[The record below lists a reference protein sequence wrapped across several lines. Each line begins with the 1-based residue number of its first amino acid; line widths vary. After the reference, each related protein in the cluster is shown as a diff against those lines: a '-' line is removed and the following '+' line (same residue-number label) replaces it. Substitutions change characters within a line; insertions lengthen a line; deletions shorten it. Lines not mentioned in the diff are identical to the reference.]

1 MKRLRR
7 ETLPVTFEEFMNPV
21 SDPRR
26 KDAPV
31 QVISFT
37 RRSDGP
43 GNPEQLYDFI
53 TQLQQG
59 TIVYPNPITRQQVVL
74 PVRPG
79 ADISWWSKDFFYLI
93 QLWHDFPETTI
104 RMLETNFRHH
114 FGFTINGPDH
124 SIVEPGV
131 NSTLED
137 RIDRQ
142 LPWLVNKC
150 IQLGEDPAHAIM
162 VKLDPIY
169 IYTFRGRT
177 YDNLDHV
184 PHLCETMKRIGL
196 TRIHMSF
203 IDFSFIRVKPRL
215 RKLEPDLV
223 FDPLA
228 LETRLELLKTRVL
241 PFTNAAGI
249 TLQTCTAMDSDVSQ
263 GACVGFA
270 DINSLSGGKAG
281 HLILAKTRLNKA
293 CTCYSFRDVGC
304 KFKGCTHGCRY
315 CFANPQI
322 YPLPPPVTT
331 NNVCSDKTDIED
343 SATS

>member
-79 ADISWWSKDFFYLI
+79 AVISWWSKDFFYLI

-124 SIVEPGV
+124 SIVEP
-131 NSTLED
+131 D
-137 RIDRQ
+137 R
-142 LPWLVNKC
+142 K
-150 IQLGEDPAHAIM
+150 
-162 VKLDPIY
+162 
-169 IYTFRGRT
+169 
-177 YDNLDHV
+177 
-184 PHLCETMKRIGL
+184 
-196 TRIHMSF
+196 S
-203 IDFSFIRVKPRL
+203 
-215 RKLEPDLV
+215 
-223 FDPLA
+223 
-228 LETRLELLKTRVL
+228 
-241 PFTNAAGI
+241 
-249 TLQTCTAMDSDVSQ
+249 
-263 GACVGFA
+263 
-270 DINSLSGGKAG
+270 
-281 HLILAKTRLNKA
+281 TRLN
-293 CTCYSFRDVGC
+293 SSHSGESRM
-304 KFKGCTHGCRY
+304 
-315 CFANPQI
+315 P
-322 YPLPPPVTT
+322 
-331 NNVCSDKTDIED
+331 S
-343 SATS
+343 SA